1 MIQKSPPFEAK
12 YINIKWADRSSALS
26 INESTDPIPIE
37 IIDSANFELEAI
49 TFTKRFGQLAFK
61 FVGDFPISQESV
73 YFTKANGEKSFL
85 IPVTDN
91 LTKNVWWVEGEEWSK
106 SNKRWQSEIFRSAG
120 KINFNFGRYFCVIK
134 IRSCSFTYDQLENYL
149 QDFKNDLWY
158 LVLHETSYISAPVR
172 EKKLS
177 ILDESAIDYFNHF
190 INYAVKIIE
199 NPKSELREVQELKNL
214 KQVRPTPR
222 TFMEIATTGYKKQ
235 HTSRAY
241 KASYNVPENQYV
253 LFIINRLSRLIKNMD
268 KVTSYVSLSLSE
280 RKETQEERIASFSNK
295 IKINRDAVVSDYKEL
310 RAKHESEVNNLS
322 LARNEQNPVSVVFEE
337 VFFTVTLGG
346 QIASYKF
353 FLAFYVKS
361 QEGLIELQGEDYYIF
376 LFKTSFNGA
385 LSSGSTYKIKAK
397 ITIKRHPNKDD
408 SKTCHELKILYIES
422 IETIRSITKINLE
435 KLTNEAI
442 FLSENNWERDI
453 TKEERKEQEQEISK
467 IKIDIE
473 KISIRESRNLQAS
486 TRIAPALKKIE
497 VLQKQFS
504 ALNIRPNS
512 LLPSSMSFIQNP
524 NYQGVHKLYKE
535 IQSLSG
541 VDEQLF
547 LGLEKAENIGILN
560 ISLIYERWC
569 LLQIIKILIDKFRFL
584 PEQNW
589 KDSLLNQIVNSDP
602 SKVRDV
608 RISFENKD
616 TCRQITLWYEKELPI
631 DEGRK
636 FPRRADFVIDIVS
649 NFDPNN
655 IVSKRI
661 VLDAKFYENINEM
674 GGISK
679 VINSLYNE
687 KNYSGSGKNKV
698 FILHPSPMSILKTKT
713 PQKWAEDNFLGE
725 SQMFDWDDEFPNHKY
740 GAVLLSPVRNKGDYL
755 ESLQMCIGLSLQ
767 YGLEDNALESSDY
780 DASVRSQANIFAE
793 MGINPIPK
801 EKVFC
806 LICGGS
812 DLGLSVK
819 QTVSN
824 LGLKWTQVCN
834 SCNHETLYNYCFS
847 KGCRARLIKHG
858 IYWTYHATQSL
869 QPYNIKCPSCG
880 TIVPSRE

>member
-1 MIQKSPPFEAK
+1 MSQKSPPFEAK

-26 INESTDPIPIE
+26 INESTELISIE
-37 IIDSANFELEAI
+37 VIDSVNFELEAI

-61 FVGDFPISQESV
+61 FVDDFPISQESV

-91 LTKNVWWVEGEEWSK
+91 LTKNMWWVEGEEWSK

-199 NPKSELREVQELKNL
+199 NPKSELREVQELRNL
-214 KQVRPTPR
+214 KQVRPIPR

-253 LFIINRLSRLIKNMD
+253 LFIINRLLSLIKNMG

-280 RKETQEERIASFSNK
+280 RIKTQEERIASFSNT
-295 IKINRDAVVSDYKEL
+295 ITINRDAVVSEYNEL
-310 RAKHESEVNNLS
+310 RAKHKSEVNNLS
-322 LARNEQNPVSVVFEE
+322 LAINEQKSISLACEE
-337 VFFTVTLGG
+337 VFFTVTLGS
-346 QIASYKF
+346 QITFYDF
-353 FLAFYVKS
+353 FLAFYVES
-361 QEGLIELQGEDYYIF
+361 HEGLIELQGEDYYVF
-376 LFKTSFNGA
+376 LFKTSFKGS
-385 LSSGSTYKIKAK
+385 LSSGSTYKIRAK
-397 ITIKRHPNKDD
+397 ITANPCTKDGA
-408 SKTCHELKILYIES
+408 SKTRHELKFLYIES
-422 IETIRSITKINLE
+422 IEAIKSISKINLE
-435 KLTNEAI
+435 KLTKQATL
-442 FLSENNWERDI
+442 LSKNNWERPVTSI
-453 TKEERKEQEQEISK
+453 ERKEQEQEIGK

-473 KISIRESRNLQAS
+473 KMSIRESKNLQVS
-486 TRIAPALKKIE
+486 SRIAPALKKIE
-497 VLQKQFS
+497 NLQKRFS

-512 LLPSSMSFIQNP
+512 LFPSSMSFIQNP

-541 VDEQLF
+541 LDEQLF
-547 LGLEKAENIGILN
+547 LGLEKAESIGILN

-649 NFDPNN
+649 NFNPNN

-698 FILHPSPMSILKTKT
+698 FILHPSPRAIPETKT
-713 PQKWAEDNFLGE
+713 PQKWAEDSFLGE
-725 SQMFDWDDEFPNHKY
+725 SIMFDWDDAFPNHKY

-767 YGLEDNALESSDY
+767 YGLEDNSLDDEEFNAG
-780 DASVRSQANIFAE
+780 VKSQSNISKDR
-793 MGINPIPK
+793 GINPLPK
-801 EKVFC
+801 ENIFC

-812 DLGLSVK
+812 NFLWEVK
-819 QTVSN
+819 QTRSL
-824 LGLKWTQVCN
+824 LGLRWTQVCN
-834 SCNHETLYNYCFS
+834 DCNHETLYNYCFNKS
-847 KGCRARLIKHG
+847 CRNRLIKHG

-880 TIVPSRE
+880 TIVPPRE